1 MMVMMMRKMIR
12 TEGRLL
18 EQTLRTVSSYSI
30 FTTPGAQYHC
40 HHLIDEEIEAQK
52 SQITAAKSH
61 HCEGENQRRSAGLA
75 GGKALTPAAFVRSR
89 LPGWVSGSSTAL
101 GSRAGT
107 GQVTGLRRVQGLL
120 EVTNP

>member
-40 HHLIDEEIEAQK
+40 HHLIDEEMEAQK

-61 HCEGENQRRSAGLA
+61 H
-75 GGKALTPAAFVRSR
+75 
-89 LPGWVSGSSTAL
+89 
-101 GSRAGT
+101 
-107 GQVTGLRRVQGLL
+107 
-120 EVTNP
+120 